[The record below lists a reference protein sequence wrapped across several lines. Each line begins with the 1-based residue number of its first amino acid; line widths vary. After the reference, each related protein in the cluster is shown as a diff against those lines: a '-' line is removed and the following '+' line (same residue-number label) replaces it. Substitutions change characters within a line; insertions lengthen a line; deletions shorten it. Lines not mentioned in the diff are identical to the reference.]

1 MVEINTE
8 LLPDPNSLLGSKSV
22 PSISF
27 KDAKVG
33 DAYTGIITDLRTVQV
48 KSYDTGEPEFWDD
61 GKPKLQIE
69 VTLAT
74 DYLDPELDDD
84 DGTRRVYL
92 FGQKLAAAKQE
103 MKSKGLQKLE
113 KGMKF
118 TIKFV
123 GEKPASN
130 KKYNPVK
137 LYEIELFKAVSNP
150 DVDALLAE
158 TTGAKPVASK
168 ADGGAKLSAAQI
180 EKAKKLSA
188 AGFVPEEVAEAMGVN
203 KYLIDQLLADETF

>member
-8 LLPDPNSLLGSKSV
+8 MLPDPNDLLGTRSI

-33 DAYTGIITDLRTVQV
+33 DSFSGTITDLRTVQV
-48 KSYDTGEPEFWDD
+48 RSYDSGEPEFWDD

-74 DYLDPELDDD
+74 DYLDPSLDED

-92 FGQKLAAAKQE
+92 FGQKLSAAKQE
-103 MKSKGLQKLE
+103 MKSKGISKLE
-113 KGMKF
+113 KGMAF
-118 TIKFV
+118 TISFT

-130 KKYNPVK
+130 KKYNNVK
-137 LYEIELFKAVSNP
+137 LYGIEVGPATSNP
-150 DVDALLAE
+150 DVDALLVE
-158 TTGAKPVASK
+158 TTGAKPAK
-168 ADGGAKLSAAQI
+168 AAAKGGKLTAAQV
-180 EKAKKLSA
+180 EKAKKLST
-188 AGFVPEEVAEAMGVN
+188 AGFDTDEIAEAMSVN
-203 KYLIDQLLADETF
+203 KYLISELLDGDTF

>member
-8 LLPDPNSLLGSKSV
+8 LLPDPNDLLGTRSI

-33 DAYTGIITDLRTVQV
+33 DSFTGTITDLKTVQV
-48 KSYDTGEPEFWDD
+48 RSYDSGEPEFWDD

-74 DYLDPELDDD
+74 DYIDPSLEED

-103 MKSKGLQKLE
+103 MKSKGISKLE
-113 KGMKF
+113 KGMAF
-118 TIKFV
+118 TITFT
-123 GEKPASN
+123 GTKPSSN
-130 KKYNPVK
+130 KKYNDVK
-137 LYEIELFKAVSNP
+137 LYGISIDQAKSNP

-158 TTGAKPVASK
+158 TTGAKPVKK
-168 ADGGAKLSAAQI
+168 AATGAKLDADQI
-180 EKAKKLSA
+180 EKAKKLA
-188 AGFVPEEVAEAMGVN
+188 TAGFSPEEIAGAMAVN
-203 KYLIDQLLADETF
+203 KYLIDELLDGETF

>member
-8 LLPDPNSLLGSKSV
+8 LLPDPNDLLGTRSI

-33 DAYTGIITDLRTVQV
+33 DSFTGTITDLKTVQV
-48 KSYDTGEPEFWDD
+48 RSYDSGEPEFWDD

-74 DYLDPELDDD
+74 DYIDPSLEED

-103 MKSKGLQKLE
+103 MKSKGISKLE
-113 KGMKF
+113 KGMAF
-118 TIKFV
+118 TITFT
-123 GEKPASN
+123 GTKPSSN
-130 KKYNPVK
+130 KKYNDVK
-137 LYEIELFKAVSNP
+137 LYGISIDQAKSNP

-158 TTGAKPVASK
+158 TTGAKPVKK
-168 ADGGAKLSAAQI
+168 AATGAKLDADQI
-180 EKAKKLSA
+180 EKAKKLA
-188 AGFVPEEVAEAMGVN
+188 TAGFSPEEIAEAMSVN
-203 KYLIDQLLADETF
+203 KYLIDELLDGETF

>member
-8 LLPDPNSLLGSKSV
+8 VLPDPNDLLGTRSI

-27 KDAKVG
+27 KDAKIG
-33 DAYTGIITDLRTVQV
+33 DSFTGSITDLRTVQV
-48 KSYDTGEPEFWDD
+48 RSYDTGEPEFWDD

-74 DYLDPELDDD
+74 DYLDPDLDDD

-103 MKSKGLQKLE
+103 MKAKGFSKLE
-113 KGMKF
+113 KGMQF
-118 TIKFV
+118 TISFV

-130 KKYNPVK
+130 KKYNNVK
-137 LYEIELFKAVSNP
+137 LYGIELGAATSNP
-150 DVDALLAE
+150 DVDKLLEE
-158 TTGAKPVASK
+158 TLDATPVK
-168 ADGGAKLSAAQI
+168 GGEKLTAAQI
-180 EKAKKLSA
+180 TKVKKLAS
-188 AGFVPEEVAEAMGVN
+188 AGFVSEEIAESLSVN
-203 KYLIDQLLADETF
+203 KYAVDQILDNETF

>member
-1 MVEINTE
+1 MVEIDTE
-8 LLPDPNSLLGSKSV
+8 MLPDPNSLLGTRSI

-33 DAYTGIITDLRTVQV
+33 DAFTGTITDLRTVQV
-48 KSYDTGEPEFWDD
+48 RSYDSGEPEFWDD

-74 DYLDPELDDD
+74 DYLDPTLDDD

-103 MKSKGLQKLE
+103 MKSKGFSKLE
-113 KGMKF
+113 KGMAF
-118 TIKFV
+118 TISWV

-130 KKYNPVK
+130 KKYNNVK
-137 LYEIELFKAVSNP
+137 LYEISLDPATSNP
-150 DVDALLAE
+150 DVDALLE
-158 TTGAKPVASK
+158 DTLDAKPK
-168 ADGGAKLSAAQI
+168 AAKGDKLNATQV
-180 EKAKKLSA
+180 EKAKKLA
-188 AGFVPEEVAEAMGVN
+188 TAGFSHEEIAEAMSVSKSLVTETLG
-203 KYLIDQLLADETF
+203 DETF

>member
-8 LLPDPNSLLGSKSV
+8 LLPDPNDLLGTRSI

-27 KDAKVG
+27 KDAEVG
-33 DAYTGIITDLRTVQV
+33 TAFTGVISDLRTVQV
-48 KSYDTGEPEFWDD
+48 RSFDTGEPEYWDD

-74 DYLDPELDDD
+74 EYLDDSIEED

-103 MKSKGLQKLE
+103 MKSKGIGKLE

-118 TIKFV
+118 TITFV

-130 KKYNPVK
+130 KKYNNVK
-137 LYEIELFKAVSNP
+137 LYGIELEPSTSNP
-150 DVDALLAE
+150 EVDALLE
-158 TTGAKPVASK
+158 EVLDAKPAK
-168 ADGGAKLSAAQI
+168 GAKLTAAQLT
-180 EKAKKLSA
+180 KVKKLAA
-188 AGFVPEEVAEAMGVN
+188 AGFVAEEIAESISVN
-203 KYLIDQLLADETF
+203 KYLIDEVLENETF

>member
-8 LLPDPNSLLGSKSV
+8 VLPDPNDLLGTRSI

-27 KDAKVG
+27 KEAKVG
-33 DAYTGIITDLRTVQV
+33 DAFTGTITDLRTVQV
-48 KSYDTGEPEFWDD
+48 RSYDSGELEFWDD

-74 DYLDPELDDD
+74 DYLDPTLDAD

-118 TIKFV
+118 TIKFT
-123 GEKPASN
+123 GTKPSSN
-130 KKYNPVK
+130 KKYNDVK
-137 LYEIELFKAVSNP
+137 LYGIEIEEATSNAE
-150 DVDALLAE
+150 VDAILAE
-158 TTGAKPVASK
+158 IADDKPAKKSTG
-168 ADGGAKLSAAQI
+168 DKLTAAQL
-180 EKAKKLSA
+180 EKAKKLA
-188 AGFVPEEVAEAMGVN
+188 TAGFSAEEIAEAMSVN
-203 KYLIDQLLADETF
+203 KYLIDQLMDSDTF

>member
-1 MVEINTE
+1 MVNVDNEF
-8 LLPDPNSLLGSKSV
+8 LPDPNDLLGTRSI

-27 KDAKVG
+27 KDAKIG
-33 DAYTGIITDLRTVQV
+33 DSFTGVITDLRTVQV
-48 KSYDTGEPEFWDD
+48 RSYDSGEPEFWDD

-74 DYLDPELDDD
+74 DYLDPSLDED

-92 FGQKLAAAKQE
+92 FGQKLSAAKQE
-103 MKSKGLQKLE
+103 MKAKGLSKLE

-118 TIKFV
+118 TISFV

-130 KKYNPVK
+130 KKYNNVK
-137 LYEIELFKAVSNP
+137 MYGIEIEPATSNP

-158 TTGAKPVASK
+158 TTGAKPVKKGAE
-168 ADGGAKLSAAQI
+168 GAKLTAAQI
-180 EKAKKLSA
+180 EKANKLAA
-188 AGFVPEEVAEAMGVN
+188 AGFVADEIAETMSVN
-203 KYLIDQLLADETF
+203 KYLIEELLGDTF

>member
-1 MVEINTE
+1 MVEISQE
-8 LLPDPNSLLGSKSV
+8 LLPDPNDLLGTRSI

-27 KDAKVG
+27 KDAEVG
-33 DAYTGIITDLRTVQV
+33 ASFMGTIGDLRTVQV
-48 KSYDTGEPEFWDD
+48 RSFDTGEPEYWDD

-74 DYLDPELDDD
+74 DYIDESIEED

-103 MKSKGLQKLE
+103 MKAKGFGKLE

-118 TIKFV
+118 TITFV

-130 KKYNPVK
+130 KKYNNVK
-137 LYEIELFKAVSNP
+137 LYGIELEASTSNP
-150 DVDALLAE
+150 EVDALLE
-158 TTGAKPVASK
+158 EVLEAKPAK
-168 ADGGAKLSAAQI
+168 GAKLTAAQI
-180 EKAKKLSA
+180 TKVKKLA
-188 AGFVPEEVAEAMGVN
+188 TAGFDSAEIAESISVN
-203 KYLIDQLLADETF
+203 KYLVDEVLDSETF

>member
-8 LLPDPNSLLGSKSV
+8 LLPDPNDLLGTRSI

-33 DAYTGIITDLRTVQV
+33 DSFTGVITDLRTVQV
-48 KSYDTGEPEFWDD
+48 RSYDSGEPEFWDD

-74 DYLDPELDDD
+74 EYIDPTLDDD

-92 FGQKLAAAKQE
+92 FGQKLAAAKQT
-103 MKSKGLQKLE
+103 MKAQGLSKLE
-113 KGMKF
+113 KGFKF
-118 TIKFV
+118 TITFV

-130 KKYNPVK
+130 KKYNNVK
-137 LYEIELFKAVSNP
+137 LYGIELEPGTSNP
-150 DVDALLAE
+150 DVDALLE
-158 TTGAKPVASK
+158 EVLDAKP
-168 ADGGAKLSAAQI
+168 AKGEKLTAAQI
-180 EKAKKLSA
+180 TKVKKLA
-188 AGFVPEEVAEAMGVN
+188 TAGFDSAEIAESLSVN
-203 KYLIDQLLADETF
+203 KYLVDEVVDSETF

>member
-8 LLPDPNSLLGSKSV
+8 LLPDPNDLLGTRSI

-27 KDAKVG
+27 KDVKVG
-33 DAYTGIITDLRTVQV
+33 TAFTGTITDLRTVQV
-48 KSYDTGEPEFWDD
+48 RSYDTGEPEFWDD

-74 DYLDPELDDD
+74 SYLDASLEGD

-103 MKSKGLQKLE
+103 MKNKGFSKLE

-118 TIKFV
+118 TISFV

-130 KKYNPVK
+130 KKYNNVK
-137 LYEIELFKAVSNP
+137 LYGIELEAATSNP
-150 DVDALLAE
+150 DVDALLGE
-158 TTGAKPVASK
+158 VLDAKPVE
-168 ADGGAKLSAAQI
+168 GGKLTAAQI
-180 EKAKKLSA
+180 TQVKKLA
-188 AGFVPEEVAEAMGVN
+188 TAGFVSEEIAESLSVN
-203 KYLIDQLLADETF
+203 KYLVDQVLDNETC

>member
-8 LLPDPNSLLGSKSV
+8 VLPDPNDLLGTRSI

-33 DAYTGIITDLRTVQV
+33 DSFTGTITDLRTVQV
-48 KSYDTGEPEFWDD
+48 RSYDSGEPEFWDD

-74 DYLDPELDDD
+74 DYLDPSLDDD

-103 MKSKGLQKLE
+103 MKAKGLSKLE
-113 KGMKF
+113 KGMSF
-118 TIKFV
+118 TISFV
-123 GEKPASN
+123 GEKPSSN
-130 KKYNPVK
+130 KKYNNIK
-137 LYEIELFKAVSNP
+137 LYGIELGAATSNP
-150 DVDALLAE
+150 DVDALLEEVLDATPVKGGE
-158 TTGAKPVASK
+158 KLTPAQVAKV
-168 ADGGAKLSAAQI
+168 
-180 EKAKKLSA
+180 KKLA
-188 AGFVPEEVAEAMGVN
+188 NAGFDAAEIAESLSVN
-203 KYLIDQLLADETF
+203 KYLVTAFVENETF

>member
-8 LLPDPNSLLGSKSV
+8 VLPDPNDLLGTRSI

-33 DAYTGIITDLRTVQV
+33 DSFTGTITDLRTVQV
-48 KSYDTGEPEFWDD
+48 RSYDSGEPEFWDD

-74 DYLDPELDDD
+74 DYLDPSLDDD

-103 MKSKGLQKLE
+103 MKAKGLSKLE
-113 KGMKF
+113 KGMSF
-118 TIKFV
+118 TISFV
-123 GEKPASN
+123 GEKPSSN
-130 KKYNPVK
+130 KKYNNIK
-137 LYEIELFKAVSNP
+137 LYGIELGAATSNP
-150 DVDALLAE
+150 DVDALLEEVLDATPVKGGE
-158 TTGAKPVASK
+158 KLTPAQVAKV
-168 ADGGAKLSAAQI
+168 
-180 EKAKKLSA
+180 KKLA
-188 AGFVPEEVAEAMGVN
+188 NAGFDAAEIAESLSVN
-203 KYLIDQLLADETF
+203 KYLVTALVENETF

>member
-1 MVEINTE
+1 MVEISTE
-8 LLPDPNSLLGSKSV
+8 LLPDPNDLLGTRSI

-27 KDAKVG
+27 KDAEVG
-33 DAYTGIITDLRTVQV
+33 TAFTGVISDLRTVQV
-48 KSYDTGEPEFWDD
+48 RSFDTGEPEYWDD

-74 DYLDPELDDD
+74 EYIDDSIEED

-103 MKSKGLQKLE
+103 MKSKGIGKLE

-118 TIKFV
+118 TITFV

-130 KKYNPVK
+130 KKYNNVK
-137 LYEIELFKAVSNP
+137 LYGIELEPSTSNP
-150 DVDALLAE
+150 DVDALLE
-158 TTGAKPVASK
+158 DVLDAKPAK
-168 ADGGAKLSAAQI
+168 GAKLTAAQI
-180 EKAKKLSA
+180 TKVKKLA
-188 AGFVPEEVAEAMGVN
+188 TAGFDAAEIAESISVN
-203 KYLIDQLLADETF
+203 KYLVDEVLDNETF

>member
-8 LLPDPNSLLGSKSV
+8 MLPDPNSLLGTRSI

-27 KDAKVG
+27 KDVKVG
-33 DAYTGIITDLRTVQV
+33 TSFTGTITDLRTVQV
-48 KSYDTGEPEFWDD
+48 RSYDTGEPEFWDD

-74 DYLDPELDDD
+74 DYLDPELDGD

-103 MKSKGLQKLE
+103 MKAKGMSKLE

-118 TIKFV
+118 TITFV

-130 KKYNPVK
+130 KKYNNVK
-137 LYEIELFKAVSNP
+137 LYGIELEKGTSNP
-150 DVDALLAE
+150 DVDALLGDVL
-158 TTGAKPVASK
+158 GATP
-168 ADGGAKLSAAQI
+168 ADGGKLTAAQVT
-180 EKAKKLSA
+180 KVKKLA
-188 AGFVPEEVAEAMGVN
+188 TAGFVAEEIAESLSVN
-203 KYLIDQLLADETF
+203 KYLVDQVLENETF

>member
-1 MVEINTE
+1 MTEINTE
-8 LLPDPNSLLGSKSV
+8 LLPDPNDLLGTRSI

-33 DAYTGIITDLRTVQV
+33 ESFTGTITDLRTVQV
-48 KSYDTGEPEFWDD
+48 RSYDSGEPEFWDD

-74 DYLDPELDDD
+74 DYLDPMLDED

-92 FGQKLAAAKQE
+92 FGQKLSAAKQE
-103 MKSKGLQKLE
+103 MKSKGIAKLE
-113 KGMKF
+113 KGMGF
-118 TIKFV
+118 TISFT

-130 KKYNPVK
+130 KKYNNVK
-137 LYEIELFKAVSNP
+137 LYGIEIEPATSNP

-158 TTGAKPVASK
+158 TVGAKPAK
-168 ADGGAKLSAAQI
+168 KTATDGKLTAAQI
-180 EKAKKLSA
+180 EKAKKLA
-188 AGFVPEEVAEAMGVN
+188 TAGFSAEEIAEAMSVN
-203 KYLIDQLLADETF
+203 KYSITELMDSDTF

>member
-1 MVEINTE
+1 MVEIDTE
-8 LLPDPNSLLGSKSV
+8 MLPDPNSLLGTRSI

-33 DAYTGIITDLRTVQV
+33 DAFTGTITDLRTVQV
-48 KSYDTGEPEFWDD
+48 RSYDSGEPEFWDD

-74 DYLDPELDDD
+74 DYLDPTLDDD

-103 MKSKGLQKLE
+103 MKSKGFSKLE
-113 KGMKF
+113 KGMAF
-118 TIKFV
+118 TISWV

-130 KKYNPVK
+130 KKYNNVK
-137 LYEIELFKAVSNP
+137 LYEISLDPATSNP
-150 DVDALLAE
+150 DVDALLE
-158 TTGAKPVASK
+158 DTLDAKPK
-168 ADGGAKLSAAQI
+168 AKKGDKLNATQV
-180 EKAKKLSA
+180 EKAKKLA
-188 AGFVPEEVAEAMGVN
+188 TAGFSHEEIAEAMSVSKSLVTETLGE
-203 KYLIDQLLADETF
+203 ETF